1 VHDVLTTSEAVRRFS
16 MHPATVLRLI
26 LTGRVTAQKDTN
38 GHWLIDRDSLERWN
52 RNRQRRAPK
61 PEQAA
66 AGATA

>member
-1 VHDVLTTSEAVRRFS
+1 

-52 RNRQRRAPK
+52 LNRQRRAQQS
-61 PEQAA
+61 EQKKSTTD
-66 AGATA
+66 GVPLFQGVRS